1 LNLGKVQVAQAASRE
16 SSLAQPGTSLA
27 TAIDSRLG
35 EILACPKTKEALEY
49 DASTNELI
57 SRRAGLAF
65 PIRDGI
71 PIMLLDAARWLG
83 TS

>member
-1 LNLGKVQVAQAASRE
+1 MLIGHGQANVDEEKPAQSTLRLPASIDPR
-16 SSLAQPGTSLA
+16 LADFLV
-27 TAIDSRLG
+27 
-35 EILACPKTKEALEY
+35 CPKTKGALEY

-57 SRRAGLAF
+57 SRRGGLAF

-71 PIMLLDAARWLG
+71 MVLDSTRRLG